1 MTLWNNRKKSFDYK
15 SMRWSWHELTISTIT
30 DLRRHGAW
38 NTACTFHRFLW
49 IVQWLS
55 HLFWKKSYQ
64 KAQRVILLWF
74 PRKSEKE
81 KFVLFER
88 LLTLWFSDRE
98 TYNWRPTLQ
107 LQIRAPDFNIFLA
120 VKPITCLQ
128 LIMTDGN
135 YAVDYK
141 VIYDTHITPTEFN
154 IQFQKTGKGETVL
167 TVAFP
172 FGSSGRRHRLRYL
185 RLVFLPISCMIPFPR
200 VFRPNIF
207 FNFFVDFV
215 SFNDQRTAEFALWA
229 VVLLPRANVSMV
241 FDEHVWIPMI
251 STSRTRWS
259 SGLSFLHISGCFKH
273 LQSRKRSLN

>member
-1 MTLWNNRKKSFDYK
+1 MAPGTPRVHFTVFCELFNDSHTFFGRRATRKLKEWSFYDFHVRARKRNLFY
-15 SMRWSWHELTISTIT
+15 
-30 DLRRHGAW
+30 LRGY
-38 NTACTFHRFLW
+38 L
-49 IVQWLS
+49 
-55 HLFWKKSYQ
+55 LFD
-64 KAQRVILLWF
+64 F
-74 PRKSEKE
+74 PTEK
-81 KFVLFER
+81 L
-88 LLTLWFSDRE
+88 
-98 TYNWRPTLQ
+98 YNWRPTLQ
-107 LQIRAPDFNIFLA
+107 LQIRATDFNIFLA
-120 VKPITCLQ
+120 KPITCLR
-128 LIMTDGN
+128 LIMADGN

-141 VIYDTHITPTEFN
+141 VIYDTHISPTEFN

-273 LQSRKRSLN
+273 LQSRKRSPLN